1 MSKTDLFSSV
11 KNYTPINN
19 LTEHNFISTQPKK
32 DYIECYTD
40 GGCHNTGLHK
50 GIGAWAFYIRDNLS
64 GTYHQ
69 ASSGRSNTTNNEMEL
84 MALCRLLYFLIEN
97 EKTDS
102 PIKVYI
108 DSRYVVYNI
117 NEGNYVNWMYN
128 GWVTGEGT
136 PVKNSKVW
144 EEVINLYNKFNQLEL
159 IHIRGHQGI
168 YGNEKC
174 DKLCTLEIQK
184 LKKL

>member
-1 MSKTDLFSSV
+1 MSKTNLFNTLQDYIPSDNSI
-11 KNYTPINN
+11 KHTF
-19 LTEHNFISTQPKK
+19 TSTQPKK
-32 DYIECYTD
+32 EYIECYTD

-50 GIGAWAFYIRDNLS
+50 GVGAWAFYIRDNLS
-64 GTYHQ
+64 DKYHQ
-69 ASSGRSNTTNNEMEL
+69 ASSGHLNTTNNEMEL
-84 MALCRLLYFLIEN
+84 MALCRLLHFLIEN
-97 EKTDS
+97 KKTEL

-128 GWVTGEGT
+128 GWVTGEGL

-144 EEVINLYNKFNQLEL
+144 EEVIKLYNKFSNIEL

-174 DKLCTLEIQK
+174 DQLCTLEIQR